1 MMRRKERLSFQAL
14 VRDEKEK
21 ILNNQEELDKIYDK
35 IEDRM
40 ELVRNPKKHA

>member
-1 MMRRKERLSFQAL
+1 MRKKDHLSFQAL
-14 VRDEKEK
+14 VKNEKEK
-21 ILNNQEELDKIYDK
+21 ILNNPEELDKIYQK

>member
-1 MMRRKERLSFQAL
+1 MRRKERLSFQSL
-14 VRDEKEK
+14 VKDEKEK

-35 IEDRM
+35 IESRM